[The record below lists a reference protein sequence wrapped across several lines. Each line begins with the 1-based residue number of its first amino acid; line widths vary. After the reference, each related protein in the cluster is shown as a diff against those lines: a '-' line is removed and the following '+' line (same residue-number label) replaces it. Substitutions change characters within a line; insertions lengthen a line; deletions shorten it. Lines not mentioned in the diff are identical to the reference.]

1 MGIVF
6 SRDRA
11 MQLDALL
18 SSLLQHCGDASLLDL
33 HVLFAASS
41 TRMGRQY
48 AVLEDH
54 WRSLLPVRFHSE
66 GRFRNDLLSILGL
79 RSAESSSR
87 RGLLGCLSRIPPR
100 LLAPPSVPW
109 SDLLFLVDDCVFVRD
124 FRLAEAS
131 RALRLMAAAIG
142 FSLRLGRNTT
152 HCYTLDCPQSLP
164 AFTPQG
170 GGVLAFDWR
179 EAECDFGY
187 PLELSSSL
195 YAADTVARLLL
206 KEDYSNPNTLEA
218 ALSTAALR
226 FRHRSSKRELLC
238 FEQSVAFC
246 NAINRVQTTYETRSG
261 DSPAF
266 SVPTLA
272 DRFDAGF
279 RLDTDAFS
287 AFVPDACHGEV
298 PFRFAP
304 STAGREWRP
313 RSS

>member
-1 MGIVF
+1 
-6 SRDRA
+6 

-18 SSLLQHCGDASLLDL
+18 TSLLQHCGDVPLLDL

-41 TRMGRQY
+41 PRMERQY
-48 AVLEDH
+48 AVLEDQ
-54 WRSLLPVRFHSE
+54 WRNLLPVRFHSE
-66 GRFRNDLLSILGL
+66 RRFRDDLLRILGL
-79 RSAESSSR
+79 CTIESPALVRPR
-87 RGLLGCLSRIPPR
+87 RGLQGRLSRIPPR
-100 LLAPPSVPW
+100 PPAPPAVPW
-109 SDLLFLVDDCVFVRD
+109 SNLMFLVDDCVFVRG

-131 RALRLMAAAIG
+131 RALRVNAAAVG

-152 HCYTLDCPQSLP
+152 HCYTLDRPQRLP

-187 PLELSSSL
+187 PLEVSSSL
-195 YAADTVARLLL
+195 YRVETIACLLL
-206 KEDYSNPNTLEA
+206 GEDYVNPNTLEA
-218 ALSTAALR
+218 ALWTAALR
-226 FRHRSSKRELLC
+226 FRHRTSRRELLC

-261 DSPAF
+261 ESAAF
-266 SVPTLA
+266 SVSTLA

-287 AFVPDACHGEV
+287 AFVSEACHGEV
-298 PFRFAP
+298 PFKFAP
-304 STAGREWRP
+304 FSAREEWRP